1 MMTDFPRKPWWRRRQ
16 GRRTALRFVV
26 ALAVTVVFGFPIYWI
41 LSTSLKS
48 PDEIF
53 SYPPAWLPGG
63 LRLENYTIL
72 FTGGDADALWHSLY
86 IATAST
92 ILSMLLGTIAAYSLA
107 RFRTGGATLP
117 LAIISLRMIP
127 PIVIVFPLFLLYV
140 ALGWVDRYIGLI
152 VLYTAMNLPYV
163 IWTMR
168 GYIEDVPIE
177 LEESAMIDGYSR
189 LQILRKVVL
198 PMARN
203 GLMATAVFAFIMAMN
218 EFVFALVLTRSHI
231 VTFPVQITHYL
242 SEQATYWAKIAAM
255 SMIGSLPVFFA
266 VVVMQRYLVRGISMG
281 AVKG

>member
-1 MMTDFPRKPWWRRRQ
+1 MMADFPRRPWWRRRQ
-16 GRRTALRFVV
+16 GRRKALRFVA
-26 ALAVTVVFGFPIYWI
+26 ALAVVVVFGFPVYWI
-41 LSTSLKS
+41 FSTSLKS

-53 SYPPAWLPGG
+53 SYPPAWLPAG

-86 IATAST
+86 IATTST

-152 VLYTAMNLPYV
+152 LLYTAMNLPYV

-189 LQILRKVVL
+189 LQILRRVVL

-218 EFVFALVLTRSHI
+218 EFVFALVLTRSRI

-242 SEQATYWAKIAAM
+242 SEQATYWAEIAAM
-255 SMIGSLPVFFA
+255 SVLGSLPVFFA